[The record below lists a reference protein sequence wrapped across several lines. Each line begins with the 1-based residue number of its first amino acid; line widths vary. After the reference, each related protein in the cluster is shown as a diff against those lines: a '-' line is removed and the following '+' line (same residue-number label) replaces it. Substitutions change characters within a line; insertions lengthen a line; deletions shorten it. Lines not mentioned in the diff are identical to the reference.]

1 MAIVMLN
8 FFDPKE
14 LGLQSW
20 AVFAPRDVASF
31 ANAGAT
37 ALRVANEC
45 LDKFS
50 QSNETGEAASTLGF
64 TSAMGYGSIGERA
77 VLRFNSNRRVHRI
90 LMVMIGMS
98 GAIGVFFWATG
109 SEIDTRVRSGIS
121 RKGVLQAF
129 NLSTKADA
137 VG

>member
-1 MAIVMLN
+1 MAIVMLDY
-8 FFDPKE
+8 FDPEE

-20 AVFAPRDVASF
+20 AVFSPRDVASF
-31 ANAGAT
+31 VNVGNT

-50 QSNETGEAASTLGF
+50 QSNETGEAASTTLGF
-64 TSAMGYGSIGERA
+64 TSAMGYGS
-77 VLRFNSNRRVHRI
+77 V
-90 LMVMIGMS
+90 GMS

-109 SEIDTRVRSGIS
+109 SDIDRRVRSGIS
-121 RKGVLQAF
+121 PKGVLQDF